1 MALSRSGTASAL
13 NLPAPG
19 PLIPTGNEPSQ
30 DVDKALQNAIHAR
43 YLGRYYESEA
53 LFKLVQADVGEQIRI
68 LNELAISYAF
78 QGNFGKLFA
87 LFGVPCNLNLES
99 KDASLS
105 KLLLDYS
112 QMHSDLMLAEAVETA
127 SRIWDKWLTNRKIE
141 EYDDVDVT
149 P

>member
-68 LNELAISYAF
+68 LNFLRLSRQLRKTLCTF
-78 QGNFGKLFA
+78 RSA
-87 LFGVPCNLNLES
+87 L
-99 KDASLS
+99 
-105 KLLLDYS
+105 
-112 QMHSDLMLAEAVETA
+112 
-127 SRIWDKWLTNRKIE
+127 
-141 EYDDVDVT
+141 
-149 P
+149 

>member
-1 MALSRSGTASAL
+1 
-13 NLPAPG
+13 
-19 PLIPTGNEPSQ
+19 
-30 DVDKALQNAIHAR
+30 
-43 YLGRYYESEA
+43 
-53 LFKLVQADVGEQIRI
+53 
-68 LNELAISYAF
+68 
-78 QGNFGKLFA
+78 
-87 LFGVPCNLNLES
+87 VPCNLNLES